1 MDIKQA
7 IEFGEDRA
15 DLFGGKME
23 EFIKLSV
30 EALKESEHKNA
41 QTLMRDLIIEMHKL
55 KAEEIGVKIRG
66 KEIMTVKLL
75 LDNIDELEVTK

>member
-1 MDIKQA
+1 MTRREA
-7 IEFGEDRA
+7 IEFGEERA

-41 QTLMRDLIIEMHKL
+41 QTLMMDLIFEMHKL
-55 KAEEIGVKIRG
+55 EAEEIGVKIRG

-75 LDNIDELEVTK
+75 LDNIDELEVTE